1 MYHINNRTQNPSTFV
16 PTLFIGVG
24 ELGCFFTLRETYL
37 HAALGPGPMGNA
49 VVNGVYQGS
58 FEVRSSHVKN
68 LSQDPDE
75 AFEKAQE
82 ASERLGLKLTTSRDS
97 LREEMNAIHRA
108 NAAEL
113 ERRERERKEREDR
126 WAAERAAERAAEEEE
141 KRQTILGGKFA
152 FGPYAGKEFHEA
164 PRGYIRWLIDTL
176 PDFEEGG
183 LMRLTAQE
191 VARRVP
197 HLALPK
203 PKPDLYVG
211 EPKKRMTFDVTVV
224 RRYTFARDAWN
235 GYGIE
240 TVHIITMIDRATGAC
255 LVSKSGAFYAEEGE
269 ELKIKAT
276 VKEHAE
282 YRGQAQT
289 VVQRVAVLED

>member
-1 MYHINNRTQNPSTFV
+1 
-16 PTLFIGVG
+16 
-24 ELGCFFTLRETYL
+24 
-37 HAALGPGPMGNA
+37 MGNA

-58 FEVRSSHVKN
+58 FEVRSCHVKN

-82 ASERLGLKLTTSRDS
+82 ASERMGLKLTTSRDS

-113 ERRERERKEREDR
+113 ERREREQKEREDR
-126 WAAERAAERAAEEEE
+126 WAAERAAEEEA

-152 FGPYAGKEFHEA
+152 FGPYVGKEFHEA
-164 PRGYIRWLIDTL
+164 PRGYISWLIDTL

-203 PKPDLYVG
+203 PKPGLYVG
-211 EPKKRMTFDVTVV
+211 EPKKRQTFDVTVV
-224 RRYTFARDAWN
+224 RRYSFARDAWN

-240 TVHIITMIDRATGAC
+240 TVHIITMIDKATGAC
-255 LVSKSGAFYAEEGE
+255 LVAKSGAFYAEEGE

-289 VVQRVAVLED
+289 VVQRIAVLED

>member
-1 MYHINNRTQNPSTFV
+1 MYNIHNRTLNPSTFV

-37 HAALGPGPMGNA
+37 HAIPGPGPMGNT

-58 FEVRSSHVKN
+58 FEVRSRHIKN

-75 AFEKAQE
+75 AFEKARE
-82 ASERLGLKLTTSRDS
+82 ASELMGMKLTTSRES
-97 LREEMNAIHRA
+97 LRDEMNKIQRA
-108 NAAEL
+108 NAEEL
-113 ERRERERKEREDR
+113 ARREREQREREER
-126 WAAERAAERAAEEEE
+126 WAAERAAEEEE

-164 PRGYIRWLIDTL
+164 PRGYISWLIDTL

-203 PKPDLYVG
+203 PKPGLYVG

-235 GYGIE
+235 GYGVE

-255 LVSKSGAFYAEEGE
+255 LVSKSGSFRAEEGE

-276 VKEHAE
+276 VKEHSE

-289 VVQRVAVLED
+289 VVQRIAVLGD

>member
-1 MYHINNRTQNPSTFV
+1 MYNIHNRTLNPSTFV
-16 PTLFIGVG
+16 PTLLIGVG

-37 HAALGPGPMGNA
+37 HAVPGPGPMGNA

-58 FEVRSSHVKN
+58 FEVRSRHVKN

-82 ASERLGLKLTTSRDS
+82 ASERMGLKLTTSRDS

-126 WAAERAAERAAEEEE
+126 WAAERAAEEEE

-164 PRGYIRWLIDTL
+164 PRGYISWLIDTL
-176 PDFEEGG
+176 PDFEEAG

-224 RRYTFARDAWN
+224 RRYTFARDAYSGW
-235 GYGIE
+235 GIE

-289 VVQRVAVLED
+289 VVQRIAVLED

>member
-1 MYHINNRTQNPSTFV
+1 MYNIHNRTLNPSTFV

-37 HAALGPGPMGNA
+37 HAIPGPGPMGNT

-58 FEVRSSHVKN
+58 YEVRSYHVKN

-82 ASERLGLKLTTSRDS
+82 ASERMGLKLTTSRES

-108 NAAEL
+108 NAEEL
-113 ERRERERKEREDR
+113 ARRERERKEREDR
-126 WAAERAAERAAEEEE
+126 WAAEEEK

-164 PRGYIRWLIDTL
+164 PRSYISWLIDTL

-211 EPKKRMTFDVTVV
+211 EPKKRLTFDVTVV

-235 GYGIE
+235 GYGTE
-240 TVHIITMIDRATGAC
+240 ACHIVTMVDKATGAC
-255 LVSKSGAFYAEEGE
+255 LVSKSGTFRAEEGE

-282 YRGQAQT
+282 YRGQVQT
-289 VVQRVAVLED
+289 VVQRIAVLED